1 MSLLGRMARIHIL
14 NATPHLYSYKK
25 KGGQARLCLY
35 LLIVACLL
43 ILLGKLT

>member
-14 NATPHLYSYKK
+14 NATPHLYNKK
-25 KGGQARLCLY
+25 RGQARLCLY
-35 LLIVACLL
+35 LLIIACLL